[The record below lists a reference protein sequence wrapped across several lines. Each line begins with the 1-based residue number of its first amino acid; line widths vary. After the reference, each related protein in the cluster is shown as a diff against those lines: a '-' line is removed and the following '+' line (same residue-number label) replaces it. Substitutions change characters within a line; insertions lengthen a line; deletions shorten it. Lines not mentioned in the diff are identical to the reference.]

1 MARSSSSRLLLLL
14 VVALAALAATARV
27 VDGATAN
34 APAPSADCTDALLSL
49 SGCLTFVQEGSTEA
63 TPSPDCCSGLKDVV
77 RKEVACLCQ
86 VFQSGRDFGISLNM
100 TKALQ
105 LPADCKVKTP
115 PVSKCHV
122 SSLPGVPS
130 ASPVPAPSAGAPSF
144 GPSPS
149 PSTPS
154 GSPAEVG
161 SPAEAATGSG
171 SSAPAPAPAPARSGA
186 ASLSAP
192 SQTFFAAATA
202 AATLLVYRVL

>member
-130 ASPVPAPSAGAPSF
+130 ASPAPAPSAGAPSF

-154 GSPAEVG
+154 GSPAE
-161 SPAEAATGSG
+161 AATGSG
-171 SSAPAPAPAPARSGA
+171 SRPSAPAPAPAPARSGA